1 MSWDR
6 VVKNH
11 VGHRSGSSPGVRQVS
26 VWRLPAG
33 EWLAL
38 YGVPN
43 PLNEVKEPVSG
54 PILPTALRA
63 TTDYP
68 QRMAF
73 GSTPDWFHI
82 SEDEDIV
89 WESRPH
95 PITMGARLP
104 VGIGLALAGLLVTG
118 WSVIDGP
125 SLLTLLGFGLLVV
138 GVAVAFSRYLVW
150 TNTRY
155 VITSSELYKKRGI
168 ISRDVT
174 QFRLE
179 RVQNTS
185 LSQSG
190 LGRLLGYGDLTVYT
204 AGSGDPELTFERVPN
219 PEVASSRLSDQLEA
233 VVTDESAL

>member
-1 MSWDR
+1 M
-6 VVKNH
+6 V
-11 VGHRSGSSPGVRQVS
+11 
-26 VWRLPAG
+26 
-33 EWLAL
+33 
-38 YGVPN
+38 
-43 PLNEVKEPVSG
+43 
-54 PILPTALRA
+54 
-63 TTDYP
+63 
-68 QRMAF
+68 F

-104 VGIGLALAGLLVTG
+104 VGIGLALAGLLVAG

-125 SLLTLLGFGLLVV
+125 SPLMLLGFGLLVV
-138 GVAVAFSRYLVW
+138 GVAVVFGRYLVW

-155 VITSSELYKKRGI
+155 VITSAELYTKRGVV
-168 ISRDVT
+168 SRDVT

-233 VVTDESAL
+233 VATDESAL

>member
-1 MSWDR
+1 
-6 VVKNH
+6 
-11 VGHRSGSSPGVRQVS
+11 
-26 VWRLPAG
+26 
-33 EWLAL
+33 
-38 YGVPN
+38 
-43 PLNEVKEPVSG
+43 
-54 PILPTALRA
+54 
-63 TTDYP
+63 
-68 QRMAF
+68 MAF

-89 WESRPH
+89 WEGRPH

-104 VGIGLALAGLLVTG
+104 VGIGLALAGLLVAG
-118 WSVIDGP
+118 WSVIDSP

-138 GVAVAFSRYLVW
+138 GVAVVFGRYLVW

-155 VITSSELYKKRGI
+155 VITSSELYTKRGV

-233 VVTDESAL
+233 VATDESAL